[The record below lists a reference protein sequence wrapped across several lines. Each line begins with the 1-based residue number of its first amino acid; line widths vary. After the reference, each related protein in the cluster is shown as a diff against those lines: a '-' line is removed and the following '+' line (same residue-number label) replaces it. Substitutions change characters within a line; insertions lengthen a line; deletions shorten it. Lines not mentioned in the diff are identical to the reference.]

1 MVTGGGWR
9 AASSRPLGAEL
20 QAMVRGDQHLA
31 VWAEVGELASG
42 AEAGEH
48 LGRTLTKIGHLSIDS
63 YRAKR
68 FLTSQQR
75 RTLTKIGHL
84 SDRVLSIDSYRA
96 KRFLTSHWQ
105 HRA

>member
-63 YRAKR
+63 N
-68 FLTSQQR
+68 
-75 RTLTKIGHL
+75 
-84 SDRVLSIDSYRA
+84 RA

-105 HRA
+105 HRALNHRLQDPAVHRVKTSIDH

>member
-1 MVTGGGWR
+1 MPSTSLSIVGARTGVVDKGDGR
-9 AASSRPLGAEL
+9 RVPAASSRPLGAEL

-48 LGRTLTKIGHLSIDS
+48 RGRTLMKISHLSIAS

-75 RTLTKIGHL
+75 
-84 SDRVLSIDSYRA
+84 A
-96 KRFLTSHWQ
+96 
-105 HRA
+105 

>member
-84 SDRVLSIDSYRA
+84 SIDSYRA